1 MKGLEI
7 MRMQILEPLLDY
19 EPLVGS
25 WLSAFQDVRQR
36 TLDTLEG
43 LKPELIDWCPPWRG
57 NTVSALLYHLAA
69 IEADWLFTDIL
80 EKSKFPPQIDE
91 LFPSDVHDADGNLT
105 SVPGTSLEAHIQ
117 RLADMREYF
126 MVAMRAINDRDFRR
140 ARIFPE
146 YRVTPEWVIYHLM
159 QHEAEHRGQIM
170 DLREAY
176 EHQTFT

>member
-1 MKGLEI
+1 

-105 SVPGTSLEAHIQ
+105 SVPGTSLELHIQ

-126 MVAMRAINDRDFRR
+126 MNEMRAINDRDFRR
-140 ARIFPE
+140 ARKFPE

-176 EHQTFT
+176 DHQTFT

>member
-1 MKGLEI
+1 
-7 MRMQILEPLLDY
+7 MRMQILEPLTDY

-25 WLSAFQDVRQR
+25 WLSAYQDARRR
-36 TLDTLEG
+36 TINTLEG
-43 LKPELIDWCPPWRG
+43 LEPNIIVWHPPWSG

-80 EKSKFPPQIDE
+80 EKSEFPPQIDE
-91 LFPSDVHDADGNLT
+91 LFPFDVHDADDNLT

-117 RLADMREYF
+117 RLVDMREYF
-126 MVAMRAINDRDFRR
+126 MIAMRAINDRDFRR
-140 ARIFPE
+140 ARIFPD

-170 DLREAY
+170 DLREAF
-176 EHQTFT
+176 EHRAAT